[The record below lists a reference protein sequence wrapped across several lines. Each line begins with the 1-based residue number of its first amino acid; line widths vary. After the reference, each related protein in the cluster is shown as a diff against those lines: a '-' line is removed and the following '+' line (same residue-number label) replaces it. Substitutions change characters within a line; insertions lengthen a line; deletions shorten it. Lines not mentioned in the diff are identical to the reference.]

1 MRELTLL
8 KTMRDSLQTLL
19 LHHQFNEKACDFFK
33 AVRLGN
39 FVEARSRMSATWQG
53 VTAED
58 LRDMIRNDLP
68 LLPLSTA
75 THFGL
80 VMDDGATAV
89 LDAYLY
95 FEGGHWISCGVS
107 LVLEQGLWGVDRI
120 SLLQEDWSP
129 DRPQPKPDVQPRG
142 EIQPTRIGG

>member
-1 MRELTLL
+1 MRELTLV

-19 LHHQFNEKACDFFK
+19 LHHQFNEKARDFFK
-33 AVRLGN
+33 AVRLGD
-39 FVEARSRMSATWQG
+39 FAEARSRMSATWQG

-80 VMDDGATAV
+80 VMDRCLLLFKTSYSVGEALAH
-89 LDAYLY
+89 LRA
-95 FEGGHWISCGVS
+95 SGVC
-107 LVLEQGLWGVDRI
+107 
-120 SLLQEDWSP
+120 
-129 DRPQPKPDVQPRG
+129 
-142 EIQPTRIGG
+142 

>member
-1 MRELTLL
+1 MRELKLL
-8 KTMRDSLQTLL
+8 KTMRDSLETLL
-19 LHHQFNEKACDFFK
+19 LHHQLNEMASGFFK

-39 FVEARSRMSATWQG
+39 FAEARSLMSTTWQA
-53 VTAED
+53 VPTEE
-58 LRDMIRNDLP
+58 LSEMIRNDLP

-95 FEGGHWISCGVS
+95 FEGAHWLSCGVS
-107 LVLEQGLWGVDRI
+107 LVLEQGRWAVNTVNLV
-120 SLLQEDWSP
+120 QEEWSP
-129 DRPQPKPDVQPRG
+129 ERPPPRPAVAQG
-142 EIQPTRIGG
+142 SDSPLTRVGA

>member
-1 MRELTLL
+1 MRELKLL

-19 LHHQFNEKACDFFK
+19 LHHQLNEMARGFFK

-39 FVEARSRMSATWQG
+39 FAEAMLLMSATWQE
-53 VTAED
+53 VSTEE
-58 LRDMIRNDLP
+58 LSEMISNDLP

-95 FEGGHWISCGVS
+95 FEGGHWLSCGVS
-107 LVLEQGLWGVDRI
+107 LVLEKGRWVVSAVNLV
-120 SLLQEDWSP
+120 QEEWSP
-129 DRPQPKPDVQPRG
+129 DRLQPQPLVEHG
-142 EIQPTRIGG
+142 SNSLSTRVGA